1 MLYLFE
7 DCELDLARVVLRR
20 QGTETRIE
28 PQVFDLLCFLIELR
42 GQFVR
47 KEELLDQVWGDRF
60 VSGSALTTRI
70 KSARQAVGDDGKRQ
84 HVIRTLHGKGYEFV
98 ADVRVVDGVGV
109 GVESATD
116 ASSRTAAAG
125 PIRSGGAACTARP
138 GRPRGAAPI
147 TRARDDHHSHG
158 DPGRHRRSRE
168 DDRRLRA
175 GPAPWRELPRREL
188 CGLRCRRWLTRT
200 RRARRSR
207 QRSIE
212 DAIVDMLRAR
222 RALLVI
228 DNCEHLVE
236 PVAALVGRILGAA
249 PELSILATS
258 REALAVNGEHMWIVE
273 PLDTGTGSDV
283 TGHDLGAVPAVA
295 LFVERARAADPMFEL
310 NAITAP
316 AVLEICR
323 RLDGIPLAIELAASR
338 ARSVDVSEIA
348 RRLDERFRMLNGV
361 RRGVDPRHRT
371 LHDAISWS
379 YDLRLSCRKG
389 PPRTLTATNGL
400 ASRKSS

>member
-70 KSARQAVGDDGKRQ
+70 KSARQAVGDDGQRQ
-84 HVIRTLHGKGYEFV
+84 HVIRTVHGKGYEFV

-125 PIRSGGAACTARP
+125 PIRSAVPPALHALVGREALLQLLEHEMTTTRVVTLVGTGGVGKTTVAYELA
-138 GRPRGAAPI
+138 
-147 TRARDDHHSHG
+147 
-158 DPGRHRRSRE
+158 
-168 DDRRLRA
+168 RRLGGNYRDGNYVVA
-175 GPAPWRELPRREL
+175 LSTVVDEDATGEAFATALDVYTPQS
-188 CGLRCRRWLTRT
+188 T
-200 RRARRSR
+200 
-207 QRSIE
+207 SIE

-258 REALAVNGEHMWIVE
+258 REALAVNGEHVWTVE

-379 YDLRLSCRKG
+379 YDLLD
-389 PPRTLTATNGL
+389 ADE
-400 ASRKSS
+400 

>member
-1 MLYLFE
+1 MYGSSTVSVSVSKARPTRAAARPQPGRSGPAVPPALHALVGRETLLQLLEHEMTTIRMVTLVGTGGVGKTTVAYE
-7 DCELDLARVVLRR
+7 LARRLGGNYCDGNYVVALSTVVDEDAT
-20 QGTETRIE
+20 GEA
-28 PQVFDLLCFLIELR
+28 FA
-42 GQFVR
+42 
-47 KEELLDQVWGDRF
+47 
-60 VSGSALTTRI
+60 SAL
-70 KSARQAVGDDGKRQ
+70 
-84 HVIRTLHGKGYEFV
+84 
-98 ADVRVVDGVGV
+98 DVYTPQ
-109 GVESATD
+109 ST
-116 ASSRTAAAG
+116 
-125 PIRSGGAACTARP
+125 
-138 GRPRGAAPI
+138 
-147 TRARDDHHSHG
+147 
-158 DPGRHRRSRE
+158 
-168 DDRRLRA
+168 
-175 GPAPWRELPRREL
+175 
-188 CGLRCRRWLTRT
+188 
-200 RRARRSR
+200 
-207 QRSIE
+207 SIE

-258 REALAVNGEHMWIVE
+258 REALAVNGEHVWTVE

-295 LFVERARAADPMFEL
+295 LFVERARAADPMFKL

-361 RRGVDPRHRT
+361 RRGVNPRHRT

>member
-1 MLYLFE
+1 M
-7 DCELDLARVVLRR
+7 
-20 QGTETRIE
+20 
-28 PQVFDLLCFLIELR
+28 P
-42 GQFVR
+42 
-47 KEELLDQVWGDRF
+47 
-60 VSGSALTTRI
+60 
-70 KSARQAVGDDGKRQ
+70 
-84 HVIRTLHGKGYEFV
+84 
-98 ADVRVVDGVGV
+98 
-109 GVESATD
+109 
-116 ASSRTAAAG
+116 
-125 PIRSGGAACTARP
+125 
-138 GRPRGAAPI
+138 
-147 TRARDDHHSHG
+147 
-158 DPGRHRRSRE
+158 
-168 DDRRLRA
+168 
-175 GPAPWRELPRREL
+175 
-188 CGLRCRRWLTRT
+188 
-200 RRARRSR
+200 
-207 QRSIE
+207 
-212 DAIVDMLRAR
+212 RAR

-258 REALAVNGEHMWIVE
+258 REALAVNGEHVWTVE

-361 RRGVDPRHRT
+361 RRGFDPRHRT
-371 LHDAISWS
+371 LHDAISWWS
-379 YDLRLSCRKG
+379 YDVLDADEQRLFASLAVFAGQFDLGVAESVCRGDDVLDLLTRLAQRSMLAVRRPATGGTRYEMLETLREYGRSRLDGERSVQLFGAHAHQFAAIARSVETDLGTPQESAAVARADGSFADLRAAQRFAFEIQDFDTAFGLICATREYAMRTMRYEVFAWADSSARMDG
-389 PPRTLTATNGL
+389 GAGHPLHPAATGMRAYGAFVRGEFESAIALAPRPGSPRRHRVSSRRGWPNGFWPTC
-400 ASRKSS
+400 